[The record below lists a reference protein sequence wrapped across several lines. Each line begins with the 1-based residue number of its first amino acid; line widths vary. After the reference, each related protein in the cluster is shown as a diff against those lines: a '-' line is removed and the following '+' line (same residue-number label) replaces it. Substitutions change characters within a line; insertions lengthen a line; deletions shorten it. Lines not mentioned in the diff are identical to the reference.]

1 MALLFPV
8 LFLIIFVIVLFCV
21 GFGMSYFRTK
31 QKQQIRTMLRHAQA
45 TPAEQS
51 HTQFLKPEEEGNV
64 LAKWLDQF
72 QFMDRLDLI
81 LEQAGKNYNAT
92 KLVSISFLA
101 GLAGLLLG
109 WKLKLFATGWSTP
122 GLALLTALTPF
133 LLVLRKRAKA
143 ISEFEKQFPDALDFL
158 SRSMRAGHGFSIGL
172 DMLSA
177 DAPDPLGAAFRR
189 VANEMQLGS
198 SLESALQ
205 KLVILYPLVD
215 VRFFVS
221 SVMLQQETGGNLGE
235 ILTNLAHIIRERFG
249 IRGKIKA
256 VSAHGRITGLV
267 LVLIPA
273 GVAVLLMLSN
283 PRYLLDMLNDPI
295 GKLMVYGALIG
306 QVLGYL
312 AIKKIVNIKV

>member
-8 LFLIIFVIVLFCV
+8 LFIIIFVIVLLCA

-45 TPAEQS
+45 TPAEQRNA
-51 HTQFLKPEEEGNV
+51 QFLKPEEEGNV
-64 LAKWLDQF
+64 LAKWLGRF
-72 QFMDRLDLI
+72 QFMNRLDLI
-81 LEQAGKNYNAT
+81 LEQAGKNYNGT
-92 KLVSISFLA
+92 KLISVSFLA
-101 GLAGLLLG
+101 GLAGLVLG
-109 WKLKLFATGWSTP
+109 WKLKLFATGWSAP
-122 GLALLTALTPF
+122 GLALLAALMPF

-143 ISEFEKQFPDALDFL
+143 ISEFEKQLPDALDFL
-158 SRSMRAGHGFSIGL
+158 SRSMRAGHGFSIAL
-172 DMLSA
+172 DMLAA
-177 DAPDPLGAAFRR
+177 DAPEPLGAAFRR

-205 KLVILYPLVD
+205 KLIILYPLVD

-235 ILTNLAHIIRERFG
+235 ILTNLAQIIRERFG

-267 LVLIPA
+267 LVLIPV
-273 GVAVLLMLSN
+273 GVAILLMLGN

-306 QVLGYL
+306 QVLGYF